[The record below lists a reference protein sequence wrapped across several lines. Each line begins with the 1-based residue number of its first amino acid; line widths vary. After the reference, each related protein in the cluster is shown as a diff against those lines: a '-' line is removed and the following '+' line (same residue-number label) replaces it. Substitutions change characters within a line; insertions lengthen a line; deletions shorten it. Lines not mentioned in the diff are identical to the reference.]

1 MRVIQLILLIGF
13 LSITFSG
20 HAQKRNRNF
29 HFLKN
34 KVHFFDRHTLK
45 HWVEENKHKKGVA
58 AILDITLGVFAVHR
72 MYLGTTPKVPVVYT
86 LTLGGGGFLV
96 LTDLGIIIFTKDLEK
111 YHNKDSVL
119 MWEGN

>member
-1 MRVIQLILLIGF
+1 MH
-13 LSITFSG
+13 FS
-20 HAQKRNRNF
+20 N
-29 HFLKN
+29 KN
-34 KVHFFDRHTLK
+34 TLK
-45 HWVEENKHKKGVA
+45 HWAEDSKHKKSVA

-72 MYLGTTPKVPVVYT
+72 MYLGTKPKVPVVYT

-119 MWEGN
+119 MWGGS